1 MKKQNRLLVFLKDK
15 RKKPF
20 FQMAKEFLHLLIL
33 KREIPFYYFKEQY
46 RKEVT
51 DYKAYIS
58 TGETKRIKNSSN
70 FKKPEFLA
78 LDQNKLFF
86 ALFCKT
92 HQLPT
97 PVLGGFNYTQ
107 TFYLKEKVFIVKNF
121 EDLKDYFNALFE
133 DTGWNSVFLKPM
145 QGERGAGCFKVYK
158 DSIESISDELY
169 TTLVFN
175 SYIYQQVIEQ
185 HETLNRINPNCV
197 NSIRI
202 ESFKDKWGVSH
213 ALNAYLKIGG
223 ETAIIDNSS
232 SGGFWVQIDIESGR
246 LKGLGYGNMEYG
258 GEEFQFHPVSGIKF
272 DGYEIP
278 FFKEM
283 MALFE
288 SAGAYFPHRIL
299 GWDIAIAKSG
309 PTLIE
314 INANPELSY
323 KHPMYTEILKE
334 A

>member
-1 MKKQNRLLVFLKDK
+1 MKKQNRFLVFLKDK
-15 RKKPF
+15 RKKPV
-20 FQMAKEFLHLLIL
+20 FQMAKEFIHLLFL

-46 RKEVT
+46 RKDVT

-58 TGETKRIKNSSN
+58 TGETNRIKSSPN

-107 TFYLKEKVFIVKNF
+107 AFYLNEKVCVVKNSN
-121 EDLKDYFNALFE
+121 DLKLYFKALFNE
-133 DTGWNSVFLKPM
+133 TGWNSVFLKPM
-145 QGERGAGCFKVYK
+145 QGERGTGCFKVHRDK
-158 DSIESISDELY
+158 VESIDAEL
-169 TTLVFN
+169 TNTLLTN
-175 SYIYQQVIEQ
+175 SYIHQEVIQQ
-185 HETLNRINPNCV
+185 HEAINQINPNCV

-202 ESFKDKWGVSH
+202 ESFKDKWGVGH
-213 ALNAYLKIGG
+213 ALNAYLKIGDDK
-223 ETAIIDNSS
+223 EIVDNAS
-232 SGGFWVQIDIESGR
+232 SGGFWVEIDIEAGK
-246 LKGLGYGNMEYG
+246 LKGMGHQNMEYG
-258 GEEFQFHPVSGIKF
+258 GAEFPLHPVSKIKF
-272 DGYEIP
+272 DGFEIP

-288 SAGAYFPHRIL
+288 RASSYFPHRIL
-299 GWDIAIAKSG
+299 GWDIAISIEG